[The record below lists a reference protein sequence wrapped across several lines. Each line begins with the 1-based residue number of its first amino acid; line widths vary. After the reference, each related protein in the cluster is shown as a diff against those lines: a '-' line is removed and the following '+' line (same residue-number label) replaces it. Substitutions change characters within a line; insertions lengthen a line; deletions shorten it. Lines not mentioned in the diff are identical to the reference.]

1 MCMVKYE
8 DLSNQKFNRLTAI
21 ERIGQGKKAKWMCK
35 CECGNITYAYAQ
47 MLKNGRHKSCGC
59 WRGGKT
65 SWNYKEKIYRNGYAF
80 VWCPDHP
87 RAHHNRVREHI
98 LVMED
103 LLGRKLLPH
112 EEVHH
117 INGVRDDNR
126 IENLELWSRSQP
138 AGTRVDDKVEWAIQ
152 ILKQYKPEELKNV

>member
-1 MCMVKYE
+1 MAKRINLVGQKFGRLTVLEYYE
-8 DLSNQKFNRLTAI
+8 DNRKNTRWKCICDCGEETIAI
-21 ERIGQGKKAKWMCK
+21 TT
-35 CECGNITYAYAQ
+35 N
-47 MLKNGRHKSCGC
+47 LKNGKHKSCGC
-59 WRGGKT
+59 WKSGPTNHK
-65 SWNYKEKIYRNGYAF
+65 YKEKTYRNGYAF

-98 LVMED
+98 LVMEKF
-103 LLGRKLLPH
+103 LERKLLPH

-138 AGTRVDDKVEWAIQ
+138 AGTRVEDKVEWAIQ